1 MFRSFLKA
9 KSLQALFGSLLLLL
23 LLILFSFITVAEEY
37 EWRNVEIVGG
47 GFVTGI
53 IFSETE
59 KDLIYART
67 DIGGAYRWDPENE
80 RWIPLLDWVS
90 SDEWNLLGIESLAAD
105 PVDPDRVYVAA
116 GTYTNE
122 WTSMNGVILRSADRG
137 ESWERTEMPFKF
149 GGNEPGCSMGERLAV
164 DPNNNSV
171 LYFGSRTDGLWR
183 SEDYGAA
190 WSRVESFPVE
200 GDYVDVDFGSQIG
213 IVWIEFDRNSPLVNG
228 RTGTIY
234 VGVADTGTVFTIA
247 QWWGNLGGFTGS
259 ACILLASSWEIGIK
273 WNTLYYLR

>member
-137 ESWERTEMPFKF
+137 ESWSVQKCLLSLGEM
-149 GGNEPGCSMGERLAV
+149 
-164 DPNNNSV
+164 
-171 LYFGSRTDGLWR
+171 
-183 SEDYGAA
+183 
-190 WSRVESFPVE
+190 
-200 GDYVDVDFGSQIG
+200 SQ
-213 IVWIEFDRNSPLVNG
+213 V
-228 RTGTIY
+228 
-234 VGVADTGTVFTIA
+234 A
-247 QWWGNLGGFTGS
+247 QW
-259 ACILLASSWEIGIK
+259 EK
-273 WNTLYYLR
+273 D